1 MSTTLVVPGVS
12 GGLVLKQEEL
22 KNETIVK
29 KYTQLFDQNKIGI
42 EYWLQLAL
50 MYYRNGQVDQ
60 YQSILTE
67 ALKDEGVDLNGS
79 NEHMFENKK
88 ARHDAINSL
97 ASHYYQMYEQ
107 ELQKVPG
114 SDIND

>member
-42 EYWLQLAL
+42 EYWL
-50 MYYRNGQVDQ
+50 
-60 YQSILTE
+60 
-67 ALKDEGVDLNGS
+67 
-79 NEHMFENKK
+79 
-88 ARHDAINSL
+88 
-97 ASHYYQMYEQ
+97 
-107 ELQKVPG
+107 
-114 SDIND
+114 